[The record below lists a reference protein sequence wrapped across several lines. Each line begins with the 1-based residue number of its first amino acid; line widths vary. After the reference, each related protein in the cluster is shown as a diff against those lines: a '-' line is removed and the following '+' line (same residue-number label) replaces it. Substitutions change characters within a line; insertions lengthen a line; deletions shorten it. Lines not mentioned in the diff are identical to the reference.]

1 MVAQVSPN
9 FDYECDL
16 LVIGSGAGGMTA
28 AISAAALG
36 ADALVIEKSDKYGG
50 TSAMSGGGIWI
61 PNSHLAIAAGQKE
74 APGDAFTYV
83 RALSDPNVS
92 DEQIEAFVTE
102 APRML
107 EWMEEHAGV
116 RYMSVPYTDYHAE
129 LPGGKLGWRTHM
141 AVELDGRE
149 LGDDLEKLRNPS
161 LAASLFGK
169 ISWTLMETQT
179 LLFRHKG
186 WQMALAK
193 MLARYYLDIGQRFR
207 SSKDRFLSLG
217 NALMGMLRLG
227 MRRHDAKLW
236 LETSLVELIEE
247 NGRITGALVNR
258 EGRSMRVRARRG
270 VVLAAGGFER
280 NAEMRRE
287 YLPGSFDPLGSGAQ
301 INNQGDSIFAGTK
314 VGASI
319 RNMDSAWWA
328 PVFRVPGEES
338 ARLCTFERA
347 LPGCIIVNRA
357 GKRYLNEAASYHVT
371 GQKMVAAD
379 AEDGVSNPSWI
390 VFDAGY
396 RHRYPMGPVLPLMPD
411 WMLPGEVKQ
420 ILVRANSIEEL
431 AEKTGMPRDALVETI
446 DRFNANARKGEDPDF
461 GRGHNAYDRYYGD
474 QSFTPNPNLAPIEKG
489 PFYAMPI
496 HGGDIG
502 TNGGLVTD
510 AKARVLDTQ
519 GQPINGLYAVGNNA
533 ASVMGHSYPGA
544 GSTLGPAM
552 TFGWIAG
559 RDAMQANN

>member
-1 MVAQVSPN
+1 MTTTSPAQ
-9 FDYECDL
+9 FDHVVDL

-36 ADALVIEKSDKYGG
+36 AEALVIEKSDKYGG

-61 PNSHLAIAAGQKE
+61 PNSHLARAAGQVDDPE
-74 APGDAFTYV
+74 DAFRYV
-83 RALSDPNVS
+83 RALSAPNVS
-92 DEQIEAFVTE
+92 DEQIRTFVTE

-107 EWMEEHAGV
+107 EWMEENAGV

-141 AVELDGRE
+141 ACEIDGRL
-149 LGDDLEKLRNPS
+149 LGKDLDDLRDPS
-161 LAASLFGK
+161 KAASLFGK

-179 LLFRHKG
+179 LLFRTKG
-186 WQMALAK
+186 WQGTLAK
-193 MLARYYLDIGQRFR
+193 MLARYYLDIGQRLR

-217 NALMGMLRLG
+217 NALAGMLRLG
-227 MRRHDAKLW
+227 MRRHKADLW
-236 LETSLVELIEE
+236 LNTGMKELIEE
-247 NGRITGALVNR
+247 DGRITGVVVER
-258 EGRSMRVRARRG
+258 EGRTLRIGARRG

-280 NAEMRRE
+280 NAEMRRKF
-287 YLPGSFDPLGSGAQ
+287 LPGSFDPLGSGSQ
-301 INNQGDSIFAGTK
+301 VNNQGESIVAGEA
-314 VGASI
+314 VGAAT
-319 RNMDSAWWA
+319 RNMDSCWWA
-328 PVFRVPGEES
+328 PTFRVPGEDS

-347 LPGCIIVNRA
+347 LPGCIIVNRE
-357 GKRYLNEAASYHVT
+357 GKRYQNEAASYHIT
-371 GQKMVAAD
+371 GGDMVR
-379 AEDGVSNPSWI
+379 AEAENGITNPSWI
-390 VFDAGY
+390 IFDAGY
-396 RHRYPMGPVLPLMPD
+396 RNRYPMGPVLPLMPD

-420 ILVRANSIEEL
+420 ILVKARTIGEL
-431 AEKTGMPRDALVETI
+431 AEKTGMPVDALEATVS
-446 DRFNANARKGEDPDF
+446 RFNDNARKGEDPDF

-474 QSFTPNPNLAPIEKG
+474 PRFGPNPNLAPLVDA
-489 PFYAMPI
+489 PFYAIPI

-510 AKARVLDTQ
+510 AKARVLDTA
-519 GQPINGLYAVGNNA
+519 GAPIKGLYAVGNNA
-533 ASVMGHSYPGA
+533 ASVMGYSYPGA